1 MTKSAGQAEKL
12 SQLAS
17 YPKRLCAWTKVG
29 WLPITTIVL
38 NFLATYVAIGMPS
51 TASHESFV
59 RTLATALQAV
69 GWIAVFYGVLT
80 TRKQFGMPSVWRK
93 LIDWW
98 KQFPK
103 LFPKPITARASITLD
118 DISVSAVGTVGVPS
132 VTPGTLEGKVKQLM
146 AEVEELKAADQ
157 AIRKDLANQVSK
169 LKSAIESK
177 YNSQNQAI
185 DDMRETLTLHATGGI
200 DLTLS
205 GSVFFFVGA
214 VLGTLPYSV
223 IRGPYNA
230 FFGG

>member
-1 MTKSAGQAEKL
+1 LTKSARQAEKL

-17 YPKRLCAWTKVG
+17 YPKRLCVWAKVG
-29 WLPITTIVL
+29 WLPIATIVL
-38 NFLATYVAIGMPS
+38 NILAVYAAIGMPS

-103 LFPKPITARASITLD
+103 LFPKPITARGSITLD
-118 DISVSAVGTVGVPS
+118 VSASGVGTVGVPS

-157 AIRKDLANQVSK
+157 AIRNDLTNQVSK
-169 LKSAIESK
+169 LKSVIESQH
-177 YNSQNQAI
+177 NSHTQAI

-214 VLGTLPYSV
+214 ILGTLPYSV
-223 IRGPYNA
+223 IRGPYNV
-230 FFGG
+230 FLGG